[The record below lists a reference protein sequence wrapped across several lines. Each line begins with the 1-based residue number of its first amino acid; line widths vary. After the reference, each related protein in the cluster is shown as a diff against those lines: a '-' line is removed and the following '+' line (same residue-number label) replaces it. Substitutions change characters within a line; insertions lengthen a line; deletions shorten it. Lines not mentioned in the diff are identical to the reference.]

1 MSEPTAEPQQGDIIS
16 PVPQMAGAAPAHA
29 PGIDVRAGFHAR
41 LGSAMGAMTA
51 GGMTNVDQEYAQ
63 EIRIVPVSLQ
73 APVVGG
79 LVLFSNTELG
89 PKTGYVWAIQYVSL
103 AGLLAADGT
112 STPPATLGF
121 YIGQPQPQNQR
132 GQLTFAAP
140 VINPGR
146 TDFVLNYGDFVTVQT
161 IPGFPLTGAE
171 TVLTL
176 NMQVAV
182 MQTRLLPS
190 FLM

>member
-41 LGSAMGAMTA
+41 LGSAMGAMAA
-51 GGMTNVDQEYAQ
+51 GGMQQVDQEYAQ
-63 EIRIVPVSLQ
+63 EIRLVPVSLQ
-73 APVVGG
+73 AAVVA
-79 LVLFSNTELG
+79 NTVFFGNSELG
-89 PKTGYVWAIQYVSL
+89 PKTGYVWAVQYL
-103 AGLLAADGT
+103 ALNGLPAADTGVV
-112 STPPATLGF
+112 GV
-121 YIGQPQPQNQR
+121 YIGQPQPQNWR
-132 GQLTFAAP
+132 GQFTAAVP

-146 TDFVLNYGDFVTVQT
+146 TDFILNYGDFITAQT
-161 IPGFPLTGAE
+161 TANLSGAE

-190 FLM
+190 YLM

>member
-16 PVPQMAGAAPAHA
+16 PVPQMAGAPAHA
-29 PGIDVRAGFHAR
+29 PGIDVRAG
-41 LGSAMGAMTA
+41 LTA